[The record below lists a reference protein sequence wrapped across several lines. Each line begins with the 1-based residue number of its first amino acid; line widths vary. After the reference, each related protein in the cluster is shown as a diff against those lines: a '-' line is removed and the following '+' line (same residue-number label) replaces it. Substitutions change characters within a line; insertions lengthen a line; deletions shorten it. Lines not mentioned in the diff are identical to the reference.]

1 MGMLLATREN
11 ELVAA
16 MRERGKANAG
26 RIAKLHH
33 GFLVTLMAGSTWK
46 IFMDD

>member
-33 GFLVTLMAGSTWK
+33 GGVTLMAGSSWK